1 MIARHRWLLPWLLMA
16 PGLLWLAV
24 FFVLP
29 NLQMVAMSLSSG
41 TLRTGF
47 DMTWNFGN
55 YVEAITQ
62 FPLNYRNSIVYGG
75 LATLLTFLI
84 GYPLAYGIAFRGGRY
99 KTLLLF
105 LVIAPFFTSFLLR
118 TISWQIILGESSPI
132 LALARELGAPPN
144 FTFLR
149 TPLAVVSG
157 LTYQFLPFMVL
168 PLYVAIEKIDPRLV
182 EAAKDLYAGPWR
194 RGGAIVGTVVGG
206 FVGAAVTFGLDYAPL
221 SVSGL
226 VTALPFIVGSA
237 VVGALVAAFLVS
249 ESFVRVIFPL
259 SLPGVFAGSILT
271 FIPAIGDFVNAEL
284 LGNPRSQM
292 IGNVI
297 QNRFLEQNDYPVAA
311 ALSFILM
318 AAILVA
324 IAVYARVLGTEE
336 LSGGRT

>member
-1 MIARHRWLLPWLLMA
+1 MA
-16 PGLLWLAV
+16 PGLLWLAI

-55 YVEAITQ
+55 YVEAITE
-62 FPLNYRNSIVYGG
+62 FPVNYRNSIVYGG

-118 TISWQIILGESSPI
+118 TISWRIILGESSPI

-168 PLYVAIEKIDPRLV
+168 PLYVALEKIDPRLV

-194 RGGAIVGTVVGG
+194 RSGAIVGAIVGG
-206 FVGAAVTFGLDYAPL
+206 FVAAAVMFGLDYATM

-226 VTALPFIVGSA
+226 LTALPFILGSA
-237 VVGALVAAFLVS
+237 VLGALVAALLVS

-297 QNRFLEQNDYPVAA
+297 QNRFLQQNDYPVAA

>member
-1 MIARHRWLLPWLLMA
+1 MA
-16 PGLLWLAV
+16 PGLLWLAI

-55 YVEAITQ
+55 YVEAITE
-62 FPLNYRNSIVYGG
+62 FPVNYRNSIVYGG

-118 TISWQIILGESSPI
+118 TISWRIILGESSPI

-168 PLYVAIEKIDPRLV
+168 PLYVDRGRLC
-182 EAAKDLYAGPWR
+182 R
-194 RGGAIVGTVVGG
+194 RGGDVRPRLRDDVGERAAH
-206 FVGAAVTFGLDYAPL
+206 GAPVH
-221 SVSGL
+221 
-226 VTALPFIVGSA
+226 
-237 VVGALVAAFLVS
+237 
-249 ESFVRVIFPL
+249 
-259 SLPGVFAGSILT
+259 
-271 FIPAIGDFVNAEL
+271 
-284 LGNPRSQM
+284 PRQ
-292 IGNVI
+292 
-297 QNRFLEQNDYPVAA
+297 RRPRRA
-311 ALSFILM
+311 
-318 AAILVA
+318 
-324 IAVYARVLGTEE
+324 
-336 LSGGRT
+336 GGRLARLRILRPRDLPVEPARRVRRLDPHVHPGHR